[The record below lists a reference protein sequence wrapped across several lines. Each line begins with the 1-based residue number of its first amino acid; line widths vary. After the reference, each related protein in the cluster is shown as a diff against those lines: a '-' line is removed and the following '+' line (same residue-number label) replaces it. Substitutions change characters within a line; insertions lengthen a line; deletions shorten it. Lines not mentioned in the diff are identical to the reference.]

1 MSRENITIEDRLHA
15 AGYNTE
21 RDSASAALDHVVGSD
36 AYAWQAGLE
45 LTYPIGSRGDR
56 ARLLQATNNLSRA
69 RLQLRQ
75 YEQDILVSARSSVRA
90 VETSREAVRV
100 ATLATGLGAVDLGTP
115 PARVLHGAGLGE
127 ADARAAAR
135 ALVHLTLGQVSEEQ
149 TRATL
154 SEVGVVSGH
163 DPEAA
168 ARDHAAGVALLLDGL
183 AFRLRD

>member
-1 MSRENITIEDRLHA
+1 MAVRRADVVAAALGILDQFGLADLTMRRVGSALEVKAGALYWHFPNKQSLLAAVADAILAEVVAPEPGPWRPWLAAWTDRLRTTLLRHRDA
-15 AGYNTE
+15 AE
-21 RDSASAALDHVVGSD
+21 
-36 AYAWQAGLE
+36 
-45 LTYPIGSRGDR
+45 
-56 ARLLQATNNLSRA
+56 
-69 RLQLRQ
+69 
-75 YEQDILVSARSSVRA
+75 LVS
-90 VETSREAVRV
+90 

-183 AFRLRD
+183 ASRLRD